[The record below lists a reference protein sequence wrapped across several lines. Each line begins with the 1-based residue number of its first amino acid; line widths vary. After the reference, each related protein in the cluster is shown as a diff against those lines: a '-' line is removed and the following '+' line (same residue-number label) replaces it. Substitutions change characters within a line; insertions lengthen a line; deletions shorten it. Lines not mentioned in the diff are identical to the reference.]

1 MTGINDDYK
10 ILSLCRQAETG
21 EDQPQ
26 ATQQEYY
33 FKSIGFHINQVANVA
48 IFSENSAFVF
58 KFCVFIRNLPQNPKN
73 RRVFGL
79 NSFILYPKI
88 SIERWICLSL

>member
-1 MTGINDDYK
+1 
-10 ILSLCRQAETG
+10 LSLS
-21 EDQPQ
+21 
-26 ATQQEYY
+26 
-33 FKSIGFHINQVANVA
+33 F
-48 IFSENSAFVF
+48 AF
-58 KFCVFIRNLPQNPKN
+58 FIRNLPQNPKN

>member
-1 MTGINDDYK
+1 MSAMTGINDDYK

-33 FKSIGFHINQVANVA
+33 FKSIGFHINQFANVA
-48 IFSENSAFVF
+48 IFSENSAFAF
-58 KFCVFIRNLPQNPKN
+58 KFCVFYLCKN
-73 RRVFGL
+73 KTA
-79 NSFILYPKI
+79 KI
-88 SIERWICLSL
+88 LSLFFIIIIIENDSS

>member
-1 MTGINDDYK
+1 MPMINFSMRTDSLFFNAKEKAENKQFDELTEEQQALLAYTCLLYTSMTGINDDYK

-33 FKSIGFHINQVANVA
+33 FKSIGFHINQR
-48 IFSENSAFVF
+48 
-58 KFCVFIRNLPQNPKN
+58 CV
-73 RRVFGL
+73 
-79 NSFILYPKI
+79 
-88 SIERWICLSL
+88 

>member
-58 KFCVFIRNLPQNPKN
+58 KFCVFYSKLATKPE
-73 RRVFGL
+73 
-79 NSFILYPKI
+79 KI
-88 SIERWICLSL
+88 DECLD

>member
-1 MTGINDDYK
+1 MSAMTGINDDYK

-58 KFCVFIRNLPQNPKN
+58 KFCCFLFETCHKTR
-73 RRVFGL
+73 
-79 NSFILYPKI
+79 KI
-88 SIERWICLSL
+88 DEYLD